1 MNTPWSSRPN
11 RLSAVGD
18 RPGRARYRA
27 GAPGS
32 TRSAPRGAGKPEV
45 VPRLLRPLS
54 ELLGR
59 RAFCK
64 EVIVLSARQR
74 GTLCV
79 FLAAVLY
86 SIGGLCIKLIPW
98 GGMAINGGRTAIA
111 LVVIGLYLAATR
123 HKPKMNLW
131 VLVGALSVCGTNIL
145 FSIANKLTTAANAI
159 VLQFTA
165 PIFVILFSILLFG
178 KRPQKLDLLACGLVL
193 GGVLLFFVDSLSA
206 GGMLG
211 NILALLSGVSYAGVF
226 MMNDMP
232 DSDAISSVFWGDV
245 ISAVVGLPFLGYEAE
260 FTPNVLAPLLVLG
273 IFQVGAAYIL
283 LTEGLKT
290 TPPVTASLVSGIEP
304 VLNPILVAVFYHE
317 MIGPIALV
325 GAMVVVGSV
334 VLYNVVLARQ
344 TEPSETGGA
353 L

>member
-11 RLSAVGD
+11 RERAVGD
-18 RPGRARYRA
+18 RPGSARYRA
-27 GAPGS
+27 GATSS
-32 TRSAPRGAGKPEV
+32 TRSVPRGADEPEV
-45 VPRLLRPLS
+45 VPRDYALCPNF
-54 ELLGR
+54 GQ

-123 HKPKMNLW
+123 HKPRINLW
-131 VLVGALSVCGTNIL
+131 ILVGALAVCGTNIL
-145 FSIANKLTTAANAI
+145 FSIANKLTTAANTI

-165 PIFVILFSILLFG
+165 PIFVILFSIFLFG
-178 KRPQKLDLLACGLVL
+178 KKPKKLDLLACGLVL
-193 GGVLLFFVDSLSA
+193 GGVLLFFIDSLSA

-211 NILALLSGVSYAGVF
+211 NILALVSGVSYAGVF
-226 MMNDMP
+226 MLNDMP
-232 DSDAISSVFWGDV
+232 DSDPISSVFWGDV
-245 ISAVVGLPFLGYEAE
+245 ISAVVGLPFLGYETDFSANAL
-260 FTPNVLAPLLVLG
+260 TALVVLG
-273 IFQVGAAYIL
+273 VFQVALAYIL
-283 LTEGLKT
+283 MVEGLKT

-325 GAMVVVGSV
+325 GAMIVVGSV
-334 VLYNVVLARQ
+334 VLYNVLLARQ
-344 TEPSETGGA
+344 TAADPIK
-353 L
+353 